1 MKIDGISPTGKGGD
15 ASAKKTEKAA
25 DKPFDAYLKES
36 MGAGKTAS
44 SGAPG
49 MPHPVTTVTGVEQAS
64 GALKT
69 QAVRHMENALDD
81 LEFYRNTLSNTDVPA
96 ARLLPMTEEL
106 MRKKDSLV
114 SMLGHVDDPELHNLI
129 SQTAALI
136 INENS
141 RYHST

>member
-25 DKPFDAYLKES
+25 GKPFDSYLKES
-36 MGAGKTAS
+36 MGAGKAAS
-44 SGAPG
+44 AGAPG
-49 MPHPVTTVTGVEQAS
+49 MPHPVAPVPGIEQTS
-64 GALKT
+64 GAIKT
-69 QAVRHMENALDD
+69 QAARLMENALDD
-81 LEFYRNTLSNTDVPA
+81 LEFYRNTLSNAEVPV

-114 SMLGHVDDPELHNLI
+114 SILGHVDDPELHNLI

>member
-15 ASAKKTEKAA
+15 ASAKKTEKAEGKA
-25 DKPFDAYLKES
+25 FDAYLKES

-44 SGAPG
+44 AGAPG
-49 MPHPVTTVTGVEQAS
+49 MPHPVTPVTGIEQAS

-69 QAVRHMENALDD
+69 QAVRQVESALYD

-96 ARLLPMTEEL
+96 ARLLPMAEEL

-129 SQTAALI
+129 TQTAALI

-141 RYHST
+141 RYHSA